1 MCAYFHHHLSGRPT
15 DRRTG
20 IKTWISSNKELFS
33 SAFCPAFWYWT
44 KYPWSPCILY
54 NWWLLLG
61 CICGGWM
68 ACWGTSLVY
77 LVFVVSYCL
86 VLPGLRLYYKSQTEI
101 AFSFLQVITSET
113 KKKKKTLHLI
123 YHLAIS
129 FLKRT
134 FTSPVDWFL
143 SLRVY
148 CTSPNPSFEIIYF
161 LHF

>member
-15 DRRTG
+15 DRSTG

-77 LVFVVSYCL
+77 LVFVVIYCL

-113 KKKKKTLHLI
+113 KKKKKPFILFIIL
-123 YHLAIS
+123 
-129 FLKRT
+129 
-134 FTSPVDWFL
+134 PFL
-143 SLRVY
+143 SSKEHLPLLLIAFCLSEYIALPSTLVLR
-148 CTSPNPSFEIIYF
+148 
-161 LHF
+161 

>member
-15 DRRTG
+15 DRSTG

-113 KKKKKTLHLI
+113 KKKKPFILFIILSFFSSKEHLPLLLIGFCLFEYIALPPTL
-123 YHLAIS
+123 
-129 FLKRT
+129 
-134 FTSPVDWFL
+134 V
-143 SLRVY
+143 LR
-148 CTSPNPSFEIIYF
+148 
-161 LHF
+161 

>member
-15 DRRTG
+15 DRSTG

-113 KKKKKTLHLI
+113 KKKK
-123 YHLAIS
+123 
-129 FLKRT
+129 
-134 FTSPVDWFL
+134 
-143 SLRVY
+143 
-148 CTSPNPSFEIIYF
+148 NPSSYLSSCHFFPQKNIYLSCWLVSVSSSI
-161 LHF
+161 LHFPQP